1 MLEKVILFFCCVLL
15 AAAFV
20 IMNALINRW
29 EQQGRQIRGLKGH
42 ILDLE
47 EDISRIQGI
56 VEAHV
61 ELLSDIATKE
71 DIEREA
77 KSVLNIRNEIGK
89 LGNRVQAL
97 EREINK

>member
-1 MLEKVILFFCCVLL
+1 MVDKVALFFCCMSL
-15 AAAFV
+15 AGVFV
-20 IMNALINRW
+20 IINALINRW

-47 EDISRIQGI
+47 EDLSRIEGI

-97 EREINK
+97 EKEINK